1 MLRLHQCDGSVTV
14 AALHQRPPE
23 QSAMAAALRRGL
35 RLPLCRPRPCVA
47 TLLLKNRL
55 FSAPRCMLSYEQG
68 DTWRVIAK
76 EDFPLN
82 RPPALGYC
90 KSSLSSLCL
99 AQCEPI
105 HPWTDCLAAR
115 RPQT

>member
-1 MLRLHQCDGSVTV
+1 VLRLHQCDGSVTV

-35 RLPLCRPRPCVA
+35 LPLCRRPRPCVA

-68 DTWRVIAK
+68 NTWRVIAK

>member
-1 MLRLHQCDGSVTV
+1 
-14 AALHQRPPE
+14 
-23 QSAMAAALRRGL
+23 MAAVLRRGL
-35 RLPLCRPRPCVA
+35 LLRRPRQRVA
-47 TLLLKNRL
+47 TLPLNRS
-55 FSAPRCMLSYEQG
+55 FGAPRRVLSYEQG
-68 DTWRVIAK
+68 NSWRVIAK
-76 EDFPLN
+76 EDFPPN

-105 HPWTDCLAAR
+105 HPWTTDWTDCAR